1 MLVQYIE
8 RIKKTVIFAW
18 RGGENYGNF
27 EWKPINPDPV
37 KANYLYFS
45 PWQRQDIF

>member
-27 EWKPINPDPV
+27 EWRPINPDPV

-45 PWQRQDIF
+45 PW